1 MKSIVL
7 LKAKELEIQ
16 DHPIPKI
23 ANPDDILI
31 RVKAVGICGSDI
43 HAYDGSLTTI
53 KYPRTIGHEVVGEVT
68 AVGDAVTHV
77 KPGDHVAM
85 DPVVSCGAC
94 LPCRTGRRNVCRD
107 VKCMGVAAEG
117 GAAEYIILPALNVVK
132 LPADIPWNEAVLA
145 EPFTIGANATAQ
157 ARVVPGDMALVMG
170 AGTIGLVAMQAAKI
184 RGARVMIADI
194 VDSRLKLAAQLGA
207 DRVVNSR
214 TEDLAAAVSEF
225 TKGEGITVFID
236 AVGVPA
242 LLVLGTELTAP
253 TGRIVALGLTG
264 DLLTLPQ
271 AAISKKE
278 LELIGSRMHS
288 NRFPEVIGWINEKRV
303 STALMVTH
311 SFSFTQAQAAF
322 DLIEKSPQSTCKV
335 ILTFD

>member
-7 LKAKELEIQ
+7 MKAKVLEIQ

-23 ANPDDILI
+23 ANPDDVLI

-53 KYPRTIGHEVVGEVT
+53 KYPRTIGHEVVGEVS

-94 LPCRTGRRNVCRD
+94 LPCRNGRRNVCRD

-117 GAAEYIILPALNVVK
+117 GAAEYIILPAHNVVK
-132 LPADIPWNEAVLA
+132 MPPDIPWREAVLA

-170 AGTIGLVAMQAAKI
+170 AGTIGLVAMQAAKL
-184 RGARVMIADI
+184 RGACVMIADI
-194 VDSRLKLAAQLGA
+194 VDSRLKLAAKLGA
-207 DRVVNSR
+207 DRVVNTK
-214 TEDLAAAVSEF
+214 TEDLTAAVSEF
-225 TKGEGITVFID
+225 TKGEGVTVFID

-288 NRFPEVIGWINEKRV
+288 NRFPEVINWINEKKV
-303 STALMVTH
+303 HTDPMVTH

-322 DLIEKSPQSTCKV
+322 DLIEKSPQTTCKV

>member
-7 LKAKELEIQ
+7 MQAKKLEIQ
-16 DHPIPKI
+16 DHPVPKI
-23 ANPDDILI
+23 TNPDDVLI

-68 AVGDAVTHV
+68 DVGDAVTHV
-77 KPGDHVAM
+77 TPGDHVAM
-85 DPVVSCGAC
+85 DPVVSCGVC
-94 LPCRTGRRNVCRD
+94 LPCRNGRRNVCRD

-117 GAAEYIILPALNVVK
+117 GAAEYIILPALNVVIM
-132 LPADIPWNEAVLA
+132 PSDIPWNEAVLA

-207 DRVVNSR
+207 DQVVNSK

-225 TKGEGITVFID
+225 TKGEGVTVFID
-236 AVGVPA
+236 AVGAPA
-242 LLVLGTELTAP
+242 LLVLGTELSAP

-288 NRFPEVIGWINEKRV
+288 IRFPEVIGWLNEKKV
-303 STALMVTH
+303 HTAPMVTH
-311 SFSFTQAQAAF
+311 AFPFTQAQAAF
-322 DLIEKSPQSTCKV
+322 DLIEKSPQDTCKV

>member
-7 LKAKELEIQ
+7 MQAKKLEIQ
-16 DHPIPKI
+16 DHPVPKI
-23 ANPDDILI
+23 TNPDDVLI

-68 AVGDAVTHV
+68 DVGDAVTHV
-77 KPGDHVAM
+77 TPGDHVAM
-85 DPVVSCGAC
+85 DPVVSCGVC
-94 LPCRTGRRNVCRD
+94 LPCRNGRRNVCRD

-117 GAAEYIILPALNVVK
+117 GAAEYIILPALNVVIM
-132 LPADIPWNEAVLA
+132 PSDIPWNEAVLA

-207 DRVVNSR
+207 DQVVNSK

-225 TKGEGITVFID
+225 TKGEGVTVFID
-236 AVGVPA
+236 AVGAPA
-242 LLVLGTELTAP
+242 LLVLGTELSAP

-288 NRFPEVIGWINEKRV
+288 NRFPEVIGWLNEKKV
-303 STALMVTH
+303 HTAPMVTH
-311 SFSFTQAQAAF
+311 AFPFTQAQAAF
-322 DLIEKSPQSTCKV
+322 DLIEKSPQDTCKV